1 MFSFKY
7 CGLEPALFARADFLR
22 SNFLWALRATRILP
36 VAVID
41 ARFFKYDFVFNFG
54 IFYPFIFRCF
64 YGLVAMPA
72 TLTDVYF
79 GIFYGKIKFLL
90 NIGFFTYKVSVMNQ
104 NKLSSRV
111 YTIIKS
117 AATAAVLPILFIYIM
132 IAKPDYA
139 ILNGLAHIVLPV
151 ANAVGDLVT
160 WPIRAVGNSVDG
172 IHELSNLRA
181 ENEELQARL
190 DAALA
195 NKYACDM
202 AIAENKKLN
211 NELNMVSAQPYKTTI
226 ADVIYN
232 NSAFHNSTFMINRG
246 SDSGIKRGNVVV
258 SMDNKMAGIVI
269 DAGGN
274 FSRVRAITDSDS
286 NIAVRIAGTGVYG
299 FLKGNS
305 TNKPSIG
312 FFSDPQFQPSDGLYV
327 MTSNISGVLPNGIMV
342 GEIINE
348 TDVKTVTPREL
359 SRVMVLQFDAIGEY
373 K

>member
-1 MFSFKY
+1 
-7 CGLEPALFARADFLR
+7 
-22 SNFLWALRATRILP
+22 
-36 VAVID
+36 
-41 ARFFKYDFVFNFG
+41 
-54 IFYPFIFRCF
+54 
-64 YGLVAMPA
+64 MPA
-72 TLTDVYF
+72 TLTGVYF
-79 GIFYGKIKFLL
+79 GTFSGKIKFLL
-90 NIGFFTYKVSVMNQ
+90 NIIFFTYKVSLMNQ

-132 IAKPDYA
+132 IAKPDYT

-151 ANAVGDLVT
+151 ASAVGDLVT
-160 WPIRAVGNSVDG
+160 WPIRVIGDTVDG
-172 IHELSNLRA
+172 IHELSNLRD
-181 ENEELQARL
+181 ENEELRVRL
-190 DAALA
+190 DEALA

-211 NELNMVSAQPYKTTI
+211 SELNIVNAQPYKTII
-226 ADVIYN
+226 ADVLHN
-232 NSAFHNSTFMINRG
+232 NSAFHNSTFIINRG

-274 FSRVRAITDSDS
+274 FARVRALTDSDS

-299 FLKGNS
+299 FLTGNG
-305 TNKPSIG
+305 TNTPSIG
-312 FFSDPQFQPSDGLYV
+312 FFSDPQFQATDGLYII
-327 MTSNISGVLPNGIMV
+327 TSNISGVLPNGIMV
-342 GEIINE
+342 GEIINK
-348 TDVKTVTPREL
+348 TDVKTITPREL

>member
-1 MFSFKY
+1 
-7 CGLEPALFARADFLR
+7 
-22 SNFLWALRATRILP
+22 
-36 VAVID
+36 
-41 ARFFKYDFVFNFG
+41 
-54 IFYPFIFRCF
+54 
-64 YGLVAMPA
+64 MPA

-90 NIGFFTYKVSVMNQ
+90 NIGFFTFKVSVMNQ

-132 IAKPDYA
+132 IAKPDYV

-151 ANAVGDLVT
+151 ANVVGDLVT
-160 WPIRAVGNSVDG
+160 WPIRVVGDSIDG
-172 IHELSNLRA
+172 IHEISNLRA
-181 ENEELQARL
+181 ENEELRVRL
-190 DAALA
+190 DEALA

-202 AIAENKKLN
+202 AVAENKKLN
-211 NELNMVSAQPYKTTI
+211 NELNIINAQPYKTII
-226 ADVIYN
+226 ADVMYN
-232 NSAFHNSTFMINRG
+232 NSAFHNSTFIINRG

-274 FSRVRAITDSDS
+274 FARVRALTDSDS

-299 FLKGNS
+299 FLAGKGSN
-305 TNKPSIG
+305 TPSIG
-312 FFSDPQFQPSDGLYV
+312 FFSDPKFQATPGLYI

-342 GEIINE
+342 GEIIND
-348 TDVKTVTPREL
+348 TDVKTVTPGEL
-359 SRVMVLQFDAIGEY
+359 SRVMVLQFNAIGEY